1 MGYIGTPRKHKLNVY
16 WTQSERKS
24 GQPELMKDE
33 MKIMINRSNRI
44 KITYLQFCELFTLVR
59 YCILTQN

>member
-1 MGYIGTPRKHKLNVY
+1 MGHIGTPRKHKLNVY

-24 GQPELMKDE
+24 GQPGLMKDE

-44 KITYLQFCELFTLVR
+44 KITYNFVSCSPWSGTAF
-59 YCILTQN
+59 